1 MNNTRNTVAEF
12 MEGRVSTKGNSQ
24 QCARIQT
31 QGWDNTMSRL
41 LAVRKVAKGD
51 KKQQFTNLFHHINE
65 DLLKQSFQ
73 QLKRQSAPGCDGVTW
88 AEYAEKLCVN
98 INNLHQ
104 RLHSG
109 SYKPKPARRVFIPK
123 EDGTQRPLS
132 IICVEDKI
140 VQQATVNIMNHIY
153 EVDFLGFSYGF
164 RPDRGQHDA
173 LDALH
178 VAVMKRKVNWVLD
191 LDISKFFESV
201 EHEWLLKFI
210 QHRVLDKRILRLI
223 NQWIK
228 VGVIDEHG
236 HRVQAHRG
244 TPAGAVIS
252 PLLANIYLHYSFDLW
267 MNEARKVTQGE
278 VILVRYA
285 DDSVLGFQKHIDAV
299 NCLAALNKRL
309 DKFGLKVH
317 PDKTKLIRFG
327 RYALQQSAEKE
338 SRGKPGTFD
347 FLGFTHYMGRKL
359 SGEVVMKRKTKRKR
373 RIEQIKQIKLELRKR
388 LHEKPCETGRWLK
401 SVVQG
406 HINYYGVPFNSISLS
421 QFVHEVKRLW
431 LRSLRRRSQRHR
443 TNWSRF
449 AVLVDRWIPKPKIV
463 HPYPEQ
469 RFYAKHPR

>member
-1 MNNTRNTVAEF
+1 MNKTHNTVAEF

-31 QGWDNTMSRL
+31 QGWDNTTSRL
-41 LAVRKVAKGD
+41 LAVRKAAKGD
-51 KKQQFTNLFHHINE
+51 KRQQFTNLFHHINE
-65 DLLKQSFQ
+65 DLLKQSFH
-73 QLKRQSAPGCDGVTW
+73 QLKRRSAPGCDGVTW
-88 AEYAEKLCVN
+88 AQYAEQLCEN
-98 INNLHQ
+98 ISTLHQ
-104 RLHSG
+104 RLRNG
-109 SYKPKPARRVFIPK
+109 SYKPRPARRVFIPK
-123 EDGTQRPLS
+123 EDGTQRPLN
-132 IICVEDKI
+132 IICLEDKI
-140 VQQATVNIMNHIY
+140 VQQATVSVMNHIY
-153 EVDFLGFSYGF
+153 EIDFLGFSYGF
-164 RPDRGQHDA
+164 RPSRGQHDA

-201 EHEWLLKFI
+201 EHEWLIKFL

-228 VGVIDEHG
+228 VGVIDDLG

-267 MNEARKVTQGE
+267 MNEVRKVTQGE

-327 RYALQQSAEKE
+327 RYALQQCSEKAAKE
-338 SRGKPGTFD
+338 KPGTFD
-347 FLGFTHYMGRKL
+347 FLGFTHYIGRKR
-359 SGEVVMKRKTKRKR
+359 SGEVIMKRKTKRKR

-406 HINYYGVPFNSISLS
+406 HINYYGVPFNSRSLC
-421 QFVHEVKRLW
+421 QFVHEVRRLW
-431 LRSLRRRSQRHR
+431 LKSLRRRSQRHQ

-449 AVLVDRWIPKPKIV
+449 TLLADRWIPKPKIV

-469 RFYAKHPR
+469 RFYATHPR

>member
-1 MNNTRNTVAEF
+1 MNNTLNTVAEF
-12 MEGRVSTKGNSQ
+12 MEGRISTKGNSQ

-201 EHEWLLKFI
+201 EHEWLIKF
-210 QHRVLDKRILRLI
+210 L
-223 NQWIK
+223 
-228 VGVIDEHG
+228 
-236 HRVQAHRG
+236 
-244 TPAGAVIS
+244 
-252 PLLANIYLHYSFDLW
+252 
-267 MNEARKVTQGE
+267 
-278 VILVRYA
+278 
-285 DDSVLGFQKHIDAV
+285 
-299 NCLAALNKRL
+299 
-309 DKFGLKVH
+309 
-317 PDKTKLIRFG
+317 
-327 RYALQQSAEKE
+327 
-338 SRGKPGTFD
+338 
-347 FLGFTHYMGRKL
+347 
-359 SGEVVMKRKTKRKR
+359 
-373 RIEQIKQIKLELRKR
+373 
-388 LHEKPCETGRWLK
+388 
-401 SVVQG
+401 
-406 HINYYGVPFNSISLS
+406 
-421 QFVHEVKRLW
+421 
-431 LRSLRRRSQRHR
+431 
-443 TNWSRF
+443 
-449 AVLVDRWIPKPKIV
+449 
-463 HPYPEQ
+463 
-469 RFYAKHPR
+469 